1 MMILEMCTILYV
13 KFNINFYRK
22 YLSSLDVGVLYYISI
37 INSGFFEELRLNF
50 RLKKLG
56 KIWEFTSKLET

>member
-13 KFNINFYRK
+13 KFNIDFYRK

-56 KIWEFTSKLET
+56 KI